1 MTPQPAAS
9 AGRAARTP
17 AAAPGPSAAAPGTPT
32 APAAGARRRPVQ
44 QRSQERYERLL
55 DACAGLLD
63 EVGTAGLTTKEVA
76 LRAEVPIGTLYQFF
90 AGKEGLLAALAE
102 RNLARFLDG
111 LAARVAAAGP
121 GAPSVAAFTE
131 HAVDEFVAMKRAVPG
146 FGHLDFGLVDTVPAE
161 VDDLHLLDAELD
173 NNAAVA
179 ARLRAIGGDLFAAPG
194 YAVALRVAMECA
206 DAVLKLA
213 FRADPAGDP
222 ALVAEC
228 KRLLHRYLADPP
240 PAG

>member
-1 MTPQPAAS
+1 MTPPPAAP
-9 AGRAARTP
+9 AARAAR
-17 AAAPGPSAAAPGTPT
+17 

-63 EVGTAGLTTKEVA
+63 ETGPAGLTTKEVA
-76 LRAEVPIGTLYQFF
+76 LRARVPIGTLYQFF

-102 RNLARFLDG
+102 RNLDRFLDG
-111 LAARVAAAGP
+111 LARRVAAAGSP
-121 GAPSVAAFTE
+121 DLAAFTD
-131 HAVDEFVAMKRAVPG
+131 HAVDEFVTMKRSVPG
-146 FGHLDFGLVDTVPAE
+146 FGHLDFGLVGTVPAE
-161 VDDLHLLDAELD
+161 VDELHLLDAELD

-179 ARLRAIGGDLFAAPG
+179 VRLRAIGGGLFAAPG
-194 YAVALRVAMECA
+194 YGLALRVAMECA

-222 ALVAEC
+222 ALIAEC
-228 KRLLHRYLADPP
+228 KRLVRSYLADVPP
-240 PAG
+240 RG

>member
-1 MTPQPAAS
+1 MTAQPPAPAPAS
-9 AGRAARTP
+9 R
-17 AAAPGPSAAAPGTPT
+17 

-76 LRAEVPIGTLYQFF
+76 FRAEVPIGTLYQFF
-90 AGKEGLLAALAE
+90 SGKEGLLAALAE
-102 RNLARFLDG
+102 RNLASFLDA
-111 LAARVAAAGP
+111 LARRVDAAADRP
-121 GAPSVAAFTE
+121 GVAEFTDL
-131 HAVDEFVAMKRAVPG
+131 AVEEFVAMKRTLPG

-161 VDDLHLLDAELD
+161 IDDRHLLDAELD

-179 ARLRAIGGDLFAAPG
+179 LRLRAIGGDLFAAPG
-194 YAVALRVAMECA
+194 YALALRVAMECA

-213 FRADPAGDP
+213 FRADPNGDP
-222 ALVAEC
+222 QLIAEC
-228 KRLLHRYLADPP
+228 KRLVRSYLAAP
-240 PAG
+240 PAGD

>member
-1 MTPQPAAS
+1 MTPQRAAS
-9 AGRAARTP
+9 AAPASRAP
-17 AAAPGPSAAAPGTPT
+17 A

-63 EVGTAGLTTKEVA
+63 EVGPAGLTTKEVA

-111 LAARVAAAGP
+111 LARRVAAGP
-121 GAPSVAAFTE
+121 GAPGPAAFAD
-131 HAVDEFVAMKRAVPG
+131 HAVDEFVAMKRAVTG
-146 FGHLDFGLVDTVPAE
+146 FGHLDFGLVDAVPAE

-179 ARLRAIGGDLFAAPG
+179 ARLRTIGGELFAAPG
-194 YAVALRVAMECA
+194 YALVLRVAMECA

-222 ALVAEC
+222 VLIAEC
-228 KRLLHRYLADPP
+228 KRLLHGYLADAPPAPP
-240 PAG
+240 P

>member
-1 MTPQPAAS
+1 MTPQPAA
-9 AGRAARTP
+9 
-17 AAAPGPSAAAPGTPT
+17 PSAPASR

-111 LAARVAAAGP
+111 LTRRVAAAGHP
-121 GAPSVAAFTE
+121 DVAGFTDL
-131 HAVDEFVAMKRAVPG
+131 AVEEFVAMKRTVAG
-146 FGHLDFGLVDTVPAE
+146 FGHLDFGLVDAVPAE

-179 ARLRAIGGDLFAAPG
+179 VRLRTIGGGLFAAPG
-194 YAVALRVAMECA
+194 YALALRVAMECA

-213 FRADPAGDP
+213 FRADPDGDP
-222 ALVAEC
+222 ALIGEC
-228 KRLLHRYLADPP
+228 KRLVCSYLAEV
-240 PAG
+240 PAAD

>member
-9 AGRAARTP
+9 AARAARTP
-17 AAAPGPSAAAPGTPT
+17 AGTAGT
-32 APAAGARRRPVQ
+32 AGAPAAGARRRPVQ

-63 EVGTAGLTTKEVA
+63 EVGTAGMTTKEVA

-111 LAARVAAAGP
+111 LAHRVAAAGP
-121 GAPSVAAFTE
+121 GAPSVAAFTD

-161 VDDLHLLDAELD
+161 VDDLHLLDTELD
-173 NNAAVA
+173 NNEAVA
-179 ARLRAIGGDLFAAPG
+179 ARLRAIGGELFAAPG

-228 KRLLHRYLADPP
+228 KRLLHRYLAEPP
-240 PAG
+240 PTG

>member
-1 MTPQPAAS
+1 MTPQPSAS
-9 AGRAARTP
+9 AARASR
-17 AAAPGPSAAAPGTPT
+17 

-63 EVGTAGLTTKEVA
+63 EVGPAGLTTKEVA

-111 LAARVAAAGP
+111 LARRVTATGAGP
-121 GAPSVAAFTE
+121 PSVAAFTD
-131 HAVDEFVAMKRAVPG
+131 HAVDEFVAMKRTVAG
-146 FGHLDFGLVDTVPAE
+146 FGHLDFGLVGTVRDGGL
-161 VDDLHLLDAELD
+161 DDLHLLDDELD

-179 ARLRAIGGDLFAAPG
+179 VRLRAIGGELFAAPG
-194 YAVALRVAMECA
+194 YALALRVAMECA

-213 FRADPAGDP
+213 FRADPKGDP
-222 ALVAEC
+222 ALIGEC
-228 KRLLHRYLADPP
+228 KRLVRSYLADVPP
-240 PAG
+240 TP

>member
-1 MTPQPAAS
+1 MTPQPPAPAPAS
-9 AGRAARTP
+9 R
-17 AAAPGPSAAAPGTPT
+17 
-32 APAAGARRRPVQ
+32 APAAGTRRRPVQ

-102 RNLARFLDG
+102 RNLARFLDA
-111 LAARVAAAGP
+111 LARRVAAAGSP
-121 GAPSVAAFTE
+121 GVAEFTDL
-131 HAVDEFVAMKRAVPG
+131 AVEEFVAMKRSVPG

-161 VDDLHLLDAELD
+161 VDELHLLDAELD

-179 ARLRAIGGDLFAAPG
+179 IRLRTIGGELFAAPG
-194 YAVALRVAMECA
+194 YALALRVAMECA

-213 FRADPAGDP
+213 FRADPDGDP
-222 ALVAEC
+222 ALIGEC
-228 KRLLHRYLADPP
+228 KRLVRSYLAEA
-240 PAG
+240 PAAG

>member
-1 MTPQPAAS
+1 MTPQPSAS
-9 AGRAARTP
+9 AARASRT
-17 AAAPGPSAAAPGTPT
+17 
-32 APAAGARRRPVQ
+32 PAAGARRRPVQ

-111 LAARVAAAGP
+111 LARRVAAAGA
-121 GAPSVAAFTE
+121 GAPSVAAFTD
-131 HAVDEFVAMKRAVPG
+131 HAVDEFVAMKRAVAG
-146 FGHLDFGLVDTVPAE
+146 FGHLDFGLVDTAGGGL
-161 VDDLHLLDAELD
+161 DDLHLLDEELD

-179 ARLRAIGGDLFAAPG
+179 ARLRAIGGELFAAPG
-194 YAVALRVAMECA
+194 YALALRVSMECA

-213 FRADPAGDP
+213 FRADPKGDP
-222 ALVAEC
+222 ALIGEC
-228 KRLLHRYLADPP
+228 KRLVRSYLAETPP
-240 PAG
+240 PP

>member
-1 MTPQPAAS
+1 MTPQPSAS
-9 AGRAARTP
+9 TARAPR
-17 AAAPGPSAAAPGTPT
+17 

-63 EVGTAGLTTKEVA
+63 ESGSAGLTTKEVA

-111 LAARVAAAGP
+111 LARRVAAAGP
-121 GAPSVAAFTE
+121 PDLASFTD
-131 HAVDEFVAMKRAVPG
+131 HAVDEFVAMKRDVPG

-179 ARLRAIGGDLFAAPG
+179 VRLRTIGGELFAAPG
-194 YAVALRVAMECA
+194 YALALRVAMECA

-222 ALVAEC
+222 ALIAEC
-228 KRLLHRYLADPP
+228 KRLVCSYLAQTP
-240 PAG
+240 PAS

>member
-1 MTPQPAAS
+1 MTPQPAAP
-9 AGRAARTP
+9 AARAARTP
-17 AAAPGPSAAAPGTPT
+17 AAPA

-63 EVGTAGLTTKEVA
+63 EVGSAGLTTKEVA

-121 GAPSVAAFTE
+121 GAPGVAAFTE
-131 HAVDEFVAMKRAVPG
+131 HAVDEFVAMKRTVPG

-179 ARLRAIGGDLFAAPG
+179 ARLRAIGGELFAAPG
-194 YAVALRVAMECA
+194 YALALRVAMECA

-213 FRADPAGDP
+213 FRADPQGDP

-228 KRLLHRYLADPP
+228 KRLLRRYLAEPP
-240 PAG
+240 PSAPG

>member
-9 AGRAARTP
+9 ASRAARTP
-17 AAAPGPSAAAPGTPT
+17 AAAPGTPGAPGTPT
-32 APAAGARRRPVQ
+32 AGARRRPVQ

-63 EVGTAGLTTKEVA
+63 EVGSAGLTTKEVA

-161 VDDLHLLDAELD
+161 VDDLHLLDVELD

-179 ARLRAIGGDLFAAPG
+179 ARLRAIGGELFAAPG

-228 KRLLHRYLADPP
+228 KRLLHRYLAEPP
-240 PAG
+240 PVG